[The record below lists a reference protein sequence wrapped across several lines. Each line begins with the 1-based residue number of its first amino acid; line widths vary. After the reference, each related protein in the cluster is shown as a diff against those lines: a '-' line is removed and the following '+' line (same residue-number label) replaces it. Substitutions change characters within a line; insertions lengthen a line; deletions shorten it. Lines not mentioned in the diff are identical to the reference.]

1 MMKLKTLLI
10 STLTLFPFFVQA
22 KELKPV
28 DLKEVKHPV
37 KPLLWKIEG
46 KGLKTPS
53 YLFGTIHL
61 SDLRVTTLH
70 PLAQEAFGK
79 AGAVYTEIDLS
90 SRKQIAGRSF
100 YMREKG
106 DQTLENLIGKD
117 VTDYLNLEL
126 QMINRS
132 LHVKQFEQMKLWA
145 ITSILPQLK
154 SQMHGRKP
162 LDAHLWQRAERAGK
176 KTGAL
181 ETFKSRAN
189 KFDQF
194 TLEEQKYLLVLTL
207 KSIRLAREK
216 EIDVNQVMIA
226 GYLRADQEALM
237 SELSKDSHMGIEIN
251 LEMRKKFLH
260 LMLHERNKDMAE
272 AIQKALQEPQSES

>member
-1 MMKLKTLLI
+1 
-10 STLTLFPFFVQA
+10 
-22 KELKPV
+22 
-28 DLKEVKHPV
+28 
-37 KPLLWKIEG
+37 
-46 KGLKTPS
+46 
-53 YLFGTIHL
+53 
-61 SDLRVTTLH
+61 
-70 PLAQEAFGK
+70 
-79 AGAVYTEIDLS
+79 
-90 SRKQIAGRSF
+90 
-100 YMREKG
+100 
-106 DQTLENLIGKD
+106 
-117 VTDYLNLEL
+117 
-126 QMINRS
+126 
-132 LHVKQFEQMKLWA
+132 
-145 ITSILPQLK
+145 
-154 SQMHGRKP
+154 MHGRKP

-251 LEMRKKFLH
+251 LEMQKKFLH

-272 AIQKALQEPQSES
+272 AILKALQEPQGESYFFAAGALHYIGDKSVNSLLTEAGYEISLVTK